1 MRPLYFSSPNYL
13 IHVGIVI
20 YSHWNII
27 LVEIPIVLL
36 RARIVLLR
44 VKEIKQIKTTKQRQ
58 KISNMIN
65 APIKL
70 KYF

>member
-1 MRPLYFSSPNYL
+1 MRHLYFSSPNYL

-44 VKEIKQIKTTKQRQ
+44 VKEIKQIKQQNKD
-58 KISNMIN
+58 K
-65 APIKL
+65 KL
-70 KYF
+70 VT